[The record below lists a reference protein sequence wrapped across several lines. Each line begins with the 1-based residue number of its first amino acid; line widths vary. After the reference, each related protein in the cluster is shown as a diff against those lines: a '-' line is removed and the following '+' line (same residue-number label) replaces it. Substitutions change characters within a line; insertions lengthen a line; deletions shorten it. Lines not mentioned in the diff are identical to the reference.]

1 MTADPMA
8 EVARVEAFGYRQEL
22 RRSLSLSDLLVYG
35 LLLIVPTAPLASLG
49 FVYNQSQGMVP
60 LVYIVGLVAMLFTAH
75 SYMTMS
81 RAFPVAGSVYA
92 YAGRGIAPAAG
103 FLSGWVMLQDYMLV
117 PTLIYVSCAISMSAL
132 FPDIPKAAWVIG
144 MLGINT
150 AISLRGIQTTA
161 QISKLMLLVQLIFL
175 GAFVVLAILALRNGV
190 ASAHLSLAPLWNPAT
205 VSPALVFGALPLAA
219 VSFLGFDA
227 ISTLSEEAKGGA
239 KAVGAATIL
248 SLLIV
253 AALFVGQT
261 YLACLFLL
269 DHGPF
274 AVGDAT
280 ANANLYVAELIGG
293 EIFRFLS
300 AGLLVLIAGLPAA
313 LVTQTA
319 TARLIFSMARDGK
332 LPRALALIDRR
343 HQTPQRAVLL
353 MTAITLVLSL
363 AMIDRL
369 ELIFSLV
376 SFGALSGFLMVHLA
390 VLVHHGVRERSGR
403 WVAHLVSPAI
413 GFAIIAYVLI
423 NLDPLAQIVGS
434 VWLAVGGS
442 LLLVSKSR
450 RPEMGHE

>member
-92 YAGRGIAPAAG
+92 FAGRGIAPAAG
-103 FLSGWVMLQDYMLV
+103 FLSGWVMLQDYLLV

-132 FPDIPKAAWVIG
+132 VPDIPKAAWVIG

-227 ISTLSEEAKGGA
+227 ISTLSEEAKGG
-239 KAVGAATIL
+239 G
-248 SLLIV
+248 
-253 AALFVGQT
+253 
-261 YLACLFLL
+261 
-269 DHGPF
+269 
-274 AVGDAT
+274 
-280 ANANLYVAELIGG
+280 
-293 EIFRFLS
+293 
-300 AGLLVLIAGLPAA
+300 
-313 LVTQTA
+313 
-319 TARLIFSMARDGK
+319 
-332 LPRALALIDRR
+332 
-343 HQTPQRAVLL
+343 
-353 MTAITLVLSL
+353 
-363 AMIDRL
+363 
-369 ELIFSLV
+369 
-376 SFGALSGFLMVHLA
+376 
-390 VLVHHGVRERSGR
+390 
-403 WVAHLVSPAI
+403 
-413 GFAIIAYVLI
+413 
-423 NLDPLAQIVGS
+423 
-434 VWLAVGGS
+434 
-442 LLLVSKSR
+442 
-450 RPEMGHE
+450 

>member
-1 MTADPMA
+1 MSTTPQADDA
-8 EVARVEAFGYRQEL
+8 SVEIFGYRQEL

-35 LLLIVPTAPLASLG
+35 LLFIVPTAPLASLG

-103 FLSGWVMLQDYMLV
+103 FLSGWVMLLDYLLL
-117 PTLIYVSCAISMSAL
+117 PTLTYVVCAISMSAL
-132 FPDIPKAAWVIG
+132 FPDIPKAVWVVG
-144 MLGINT
+144 LLGINT

-161 QISKLMLLVQLIFL
+161 QISKLMLLVQLLFL
-175 GAFVVLAILALRNGV
+175 GTFVVLAIMALRNGV
-190 ASAHLSLAPLWNPAT
+190 AGAHLSLAPLWNPTT
-205 VSPALVFGALPLAA
+205 VSPALVFGALSLAA

-227 ISTLSEEAKGGA
+227 ISTLSEEAKGGS

-253 AALFVGQT
+253 ASLFVGQT

-280 ANANLYVAELIGG
+280 ATAQLYIAELIGG
-293 EIFRFLS
+293 DIFRFLS
-300 AGLLVLIAGLPAA
+300 GGLLVLIAGMPAA

-332 LPRALALIDRR
+332 LPRALALIDTR
-343 HQTPQRAVLL
+343 HQTPQRAALL
-353 MTAITLVLSL
+353 VAAITLVLSL
-363 AMIDRL
+363 AMIDQL
-369 ELIFSLV
+369 ELLFSLV
-376 SFGALSGFLMVHLA
+376 SFGALSGFMMVHVA
-390 VLVHHGVRERSGR
+390 VLVHHGVRERSRR

-434 VWLAVGGS
+434 VWLAVGAG
-442 LLLVSKSR
+442 LLLVFKSR
-450 RPEMGHE
+450 GIEVSTE